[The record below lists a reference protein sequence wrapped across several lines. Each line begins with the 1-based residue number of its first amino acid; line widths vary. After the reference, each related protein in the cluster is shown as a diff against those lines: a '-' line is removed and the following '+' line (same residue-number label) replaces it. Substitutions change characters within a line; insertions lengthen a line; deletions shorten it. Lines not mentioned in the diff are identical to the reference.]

1 MLRPVAISDKNHETR
16 AAGTCMILCP
26 HEDDEGGG
34 PGSMATDWPNSGP
47 PMGDLPQSEAAL
59 FDPLGL
65 LAAIAT
71 PVAIH
76 EGPEHRLAFANDA
89 YRTVFGNRMLL
100 ELTVNGRIAGLAGAH
115 PVEAY
120 DSVYATGL
128 EETTAPFALALPSR
142 DDQLSQRW
150 FRQTLKPW
158 LGRDREVRGLI
169 ATTFDITEEVRAR
182 EEAERR
188 KADLAFALDIGQ
200 GVGTWDWDVRAD
212 RLTVNERFA
221 QLYAVP
227 AAERDGQPLAR
238 FVVAIV
244 PEDRERVEQA
254 IAAAIAGGSDYRQDY
269 RVRNAD
275 GAVRWV
281 TARDRCFL
289 DEQGRPLRFPGVV
302 TDNTEEIEERQRL
315 ERAHALL
322 VSFLDNSASYVF
334 AKDLEGR
341 YILANRFYLEAF
353 GETEASLY
361 GRTDRDR
368 FGEDEPYS
376 ANDRR
381 VAETGEPIEFEESA
395 TGADGEVIHAISVKF
410 PLRDSSGKMFGT
422 GSISTDI
429 TARRRAETR
438 LAQSE
443 ERLAR
448 AMAAGNVGTFEY
460 YPEEDRFLFDPST
473 AKLFGAGRGPIALA
487 AISAL
492 VHHEDSMAW
501 QKAVEEARD
510 AKDGHFRLEFRIE
523 HPSDH
528 RLRWIAA
535 SGKLER
541 KADGE
546 TVLTGAVR
554 DITRRKRDEEQLVFL
569 NRELNHRVKN
579 LFAVI
584 RGMIRMEARREP
596 AAEAFAQRAVSRID
610 ALAAAHKIS
619 LGADANSSV
628 NIEQMLD
635 AILRPFINGEPH
647 KVQLNG
653 DPIALPQRMITPFT
667 LTIYELATNAFKHG
681 SLAEANGRV
690 EIAWH
695 AYQGRSGSE
704 QRTVEIVW
712 REVCE
717 KRVVPP
723 EDGPTGGFGTQL
735 IEASIAQLSG
745 ECRREWSEHGL
756 VLTMILPLEM
766 EA

>member
-1 MLRPVAISDKNHETR
+1 
-16 AAGTCMILCP
+16 
-26 HEDDEGGG
+26 
-34 PGSMATDWPNSGP
+34 MATDWPNSGP

-281 TARDRCFL
+281 TARGRCFL

-448 AMAAGNVGTFEY
+448 AMAAGNVGAFEY

>member
-1 MLRPVAISDKNHETR
+1 M
-16 AAGTCMILCP
+16 
-26 HEDDEGGG
+26 
-34 PGSMATDWPNSGP
+34 
-47 PMGDLPQSEAAL
+47 
-59 FDPLGL
+59 FDPLGFL
-65 LAAIAT
+65 SAIST
-71 PVAIH
+71 PIAIH
-76 EGPEHRLAFANDA
+76 EGPEHRLTFTNDA
-89 YRTVFGNRMLL
+89 YRGVFGDRTLL
-100 ELTVNGRIAGLAGAH
+100 GLTADGRIAGLAGAH
-115 PVEAY
+115 PAEAY

-128 EETTAPFALALPSR
+128 EETTAPFALALQSR
-142 DDQLSQRW
+142 EDQPSQRW

-158 LGRDREVRGLI
+158 MGRDREARGLI
-169 ATTFDITEEVRAR
+169 VTTFDITEQVRAR

-188 KADLAFALDIGQ
+188 KADFAFALDVGQ
-200 GVGTWDWDVRAD
+200 GIGTWDWDVRTD

-238 FVVAIV
+238 FIAAIV

-254 IAAAIAGGSDYRQDY
+254 IAAAIASGTDYRQDY

-275 GAVRWV
+275 GAIRWV
-281 TARDRCFL
+281 TARGRCFL
-289 DEQGRPLRFPGVV
+289 DEQGRPLRFPGVMI
-302 TDNTEEIEERQRL
+302 DNTEEIEERQRL
-315 ERAHALL
+315 EQAHALL

-341 YILANRFYLEAF
+341 YLLANRYYLEAF
-353 GETEASLY
+353 GETETSLY

-381 VAETGEPIEFEESA
+381 VVETGGAVEFEESA

-410 PLRDSSGKMFGT
+410 PLRDRSGTLFGT

-429 TARRRAETR
+429 TARRRAEAR

-448 AMAAGNVGTFEY
+448 AMTAGNVGTFEY

-473 AKLFGAGRGPIALA
+473 AKLFGAGRGPISLA

-501 QKAVEEARD
+501 QKAIKEAR
-510 AKDGHFRLEFRIE
+510 ASSDGHFRLEFRIE
-523 HPSDH
+523 YPSDH

-541 KADGE
+541 KIDGE

-596 AAEAFAQRAVSRID
+596 AAEAFARRAVSRID

-619 LGADANSSV
+619 LGADAHSSV
-628 NIEQMLD
+628 SLEQMLD
-635 AILRPFINGEPH
+635 AILRPFLNGEPH
-647 KVQLNG
+647 QVQMNG
-653 DPIALPQRMITPFT
+653 DPIALQQRMITPLT
-667 LTIYELATNAFKHG
+667 LSIYELATNALKHG
-681 SLAEANGRV
+681 SLADADGRV

-695 AYQGRSGSE
+695 EHRGDTGSE
-704 QRTVEIVW
+704 QPSLEIIW
-712 REVCE
+712 REICE
-717 KRVVPP
+717 KPVIPP
-723 EDGPTGGFGTQL
+723 EDGRTGGFGTQL

-745 ECRREWSEHGL
+745 ECRREWSELGL

>member
-1 MLRPVAISDKNHETR
+1 MLRLVAISGKNHETR
-16 AAGTCMILCP
+16 VAGTGMILCP
-26 HEDDEGGG
+26 HEDDKGGG
-34 PGSMATDWPNSGP
+34 LGSIATDLPTSGP
-47 PMGDLPQSEAAL
+47 PTGDLPQSEAAL
-59 FDPLGL
+59 SDPFNL

-76 EGPEHRLAFANDA
+76 EGPQHRLAFANDA
-89 YRTVFGNRMLL
+89 YRAVFGDRTLL
-100 ELTVNGRIAGLAGAH
+100 ELTVDGRIAGLAGAH

-128 EETTAPFALALPSR
+128 EETTAPFAFALQSR

-158 LGRDREVRGLI
+158 RGWDREVRGLI
-169 ATTFDITEEVRAR
+169 VTTFDITEEVRAR

-188 KADLAFALDIGQ
+188 KADLAFALDVGQ
-200 GVGTWDWDVRAD
+200 GVGTWDWDVRTD

-227 AAERDGQPLAR
+227 AAERHGQPLAR
-238 FVVAIV
+238 FVAAIV

-254 IAAAIAGGSDYRQDY
+254 IAAAIAGGTDYRQDY

-275 GAVRWV
+275 GEIRWV
-281 TARDRCFL
+281 TARGRCFL

-302 TDNTEEIEERQRL
+302 TDNTEEIEDRQRL
-315 ERAHALL
+315 EQAHALL

-341 YILANRFYLEAF
+341 YLLANRYYLEAF

-381 VAETGEPIEFEESA
+381 VAETGEPVEFEESA

-410 PLRDSSGKMFGT
+410 PLRDSSGTLFGT

-429 TARRRAETR
+429 TARRRAEAR

-473 AKLFGAGRGPIALA
+473 AKLFGAGRGPVSLA

-492 VHHEDSMAW
+492 VHHEDSTAW

-510 AKDGHFRLEFRIE
+510 AKDGHFRLDFRIAY
-523 HPSDH
+523 PSDH

-546 TVLTGAVR
+546 AVLTGAVR

-596 AAEAFAQRAVSRID
+596 AAEAFARRAVSRID
-610 ALAAAHKIS
+610 ALATAHKIS
-619 LGADANSSV
+619 LGANANSSV
-628 NIEQMLD
+628 SLEQMLD
-635 AILRPFINGEPH
+635 AILRPFISGELQ
-647 KVQLNG
+647 KIQFDG
-653 DPIALPQRMITPFT
+653 DPIALPQRMITPLT

-695 AYQGRSGSE
+695 EHRGDSGSE
-704 QRTVEIVW
+704 QQTVHIVW
-712 REVCE
+712 REVCD
-717 KRVVPP
+717 RRLVPP
-723 EDGPTGGFGTQL
+723 EGNEAGGFGTQL
-735 IEASIAQLSG
+735 IEASIAQLNG
-745 ECRREWSEHGL
+745 ECRRKWSDRGL

-766 EA
+766 EG